1 MIFIMAINSIN
12 VLDKIQN
19 NTSTISSSIDQSVI
33 YDYIYGDIPSRVSY
47 YIVLFLIV
55 TIGSFLSLTIVIYEN
70 FGADP
75 MKRTII
81 NRLHSLIFS
90 NLVIQFWIWG
100 LFRIL
105 RDLYGLLPSE
115 KLIFAL
121 CTAQSIGLSSV
132 LFTTERTIFQ
142 FLYVVIWKS
151 VRPINDEF
159 WVKFLA
165 VSSYSVAFFSSSI
178 AHFCGRGSSWD
189 QGQII
194 DIKDKE
200 NLDL

>member
-1 MIFIMAINSIN
+1 MATNSIN
-12 VLDKIQN
+12 RFDKIQN
-19 NTSTISSSIDQSVI
+19 NTDILLSSIDQSVI
-33 YDYIYGDIPSRVSY
+33 YDYIYGDFPSRVSY
-47 YIVLFLIV
+47 YIAIFLIV
-55 TIGSFLSLTIVIYEN
+55 TVGSFLSLTIVIYES

-81 NRLHSLIFS
+81 SRLHSLIFS
-90 NLVIQFWIWG
+90 NLVITFWIWG

-115 KLIFAL
+115 KLTFVL
-121 CTAQSIGLSSV
+121 CITQSIGVSSV

-142 FLYVVIWKS
+142 FLYIVIWKS
-151 VRPINDEF
+151 VRQINDEF

-165 VSSYSVAFFSSSI
+165 VSSYSVAFFSCSI

>member
-1 MIFIMAINSIN
+1 MKFIMAINSIN
-12 VLDKIQN
+12 GVDKIHN
-19 NTSTISSSIDQSVI
+19 NTVTISSSIDQSVI
-33 YDYIYGDIPSRVSY
+33 YDYIYGDFPSRVSY
-47 YIVLFLIV
+47 YIVIFIIV
-55 TIGSFLSLTIVIYEN
+55 TVGTFLSLTIVIYEN

-81 NRLHSLIFS
+81 NRLDSFIFS
-90 NLVIQFWIWG
+90 NLVITFWIWG

-115 KLIFAL
+115 KLTFVL
-121 CTAQSIGLSSV
+121 FTTQSIGVSSV

-165 VSSYSVAFFSSSI
+165 ISSYSVAFFSCSI